1 MAKKNFTQQSKEKI
15 AFGKLICKLRIKEDF
30 SLRKLAEAIG
40 LPASNLSY
48 IENGVNS
55 PTAEIYNKI
64 INVLRPNKEEH
75 EKLDK
80 LYNLMTEAAEMIS
93 SNMYEDWMNSLD
105 NYIQNIDLSKYIEIP
120 KTSEELVGKVKEL
133 YMESRNK
140 YINDNKSDYEST
152 RNPITESDYQKFLNS
167 FNKIK

>member
-1 MAKKNFTQQSKEKI
+1 MAKKNFAQQSKEKI

-64 INVLRPNKEEH
+64 INVLRPKKEEH

-80 LYNLMTEAAEMIS
+80 LYGQIRKVPPPDICEILLKNP
-93 SNMYEDWMNSLD
+93 SLYD
-105 NYIQNIDLSKYIEIP
+105 EIR
-120 KTSEELVGKVKEL
+120 L
-133 YMESRNK
+133 NK
-140 YINDNKSDYEST
+140 K
-152 RNPITESDYQKFLNS
+152 L
-167 FNKIK
+167 